1 MTSHLYYKWS
11 QIDRG
16 RNRGKKNMQ
25 EKLNGTYYLF
35 DCLDGVIGDR
45 LLTLQELRQAMTWEN
60 VTYTEKDAKR
70 IAMDYEATLYRYK
83 YIDGEVKESKTLY
96 DPWQIFD

>member
-1 MTSHLYYKWS
+1 ME
-11 QIDRG
+11 
-16 RNRGKKNMQ
+16 

-45 LLTLQELRQAMTWEN
+45 LLTLEELRQAMTWEN

-70 IAMDYEATLYRYK
+70 IAIYYEATLYRYK
-83 YIDGEVKESKTLY
+83 YKGGEVKESKILY
-96 DPWQIFD
+96 DPWKIFA

>member
-1 MTSHLYYKWS
+1 ME
-11 QIDRG
+11 
-16 RNRGKKNMQ
+16 

-45 LLTLQELRQAMTWEN
+45 LLTLEELRQAMTCEN

-70 IAMDYEATLYRYK
+70 IAMYYEATLYKYK
-83 YIDGEVKESKTLY
+83 YIDGEVKKSKMLH
-96 DPWQIFD
+96 DPWQI

>member
-1 MTSHLYYKWS
+1 ME
-11 QIDRG
+11 
-16 RNRGKKNMQ
+16 

-35 DCLDGVIGDR
+35 DCLNGEIGNR
-45 LLTLQELRQAMTWEN
+45 LLTLEELRQAMTWEN

-70 IAMDYEATLYRYK
+70 IAMDYEATLYRYE

-96 DPWQIFD
+96 NPWQIFG

>member
-1 MTSHLYYKWS
+1 MPKVWAHKKE
-11 QIDRG
+11 G
-16 RNRGKKNMQ
+16 KNME

-45 LLTLQELRQAMTWEN
+45 LLTLEELRQAMTWEN
-60 VTYTEKDAKR
+60 VTYTEKDAHR

-83 YIDGEVKESKTLY
+83 YIDGEVKESKMLY
-96 DPWQIFD
+96 DPWQIFG

>member
-1 MTSHLYYKWS
+1 MASPPPKVWAHKKE
-11 QIDRG
+11 G
-16 RNRGKKNMQ
+16 KNME

-45 LLTLQELRQAMTWEN
+45 LLTLEELRQAMTWGN
-60 VTYTEKDAKR
+60 VTYTEKDAQR

-83 YIDGEVKESKTLY
+83 YIDGEVKESKMLY
-96 DPWQIFD
+96 DPWQIFG

>member
-1 MTSHLYYKWS
+1 ME
-11 QIDRG
+11 
-16 RNRGKKNMQ
+16 

-45 LLTLQELRQAMTWEN
+45 LLTLEELRQAMTWEN

-70 IAMDYEATLYRYK
+70 IATYYEATLYRCK
-83 YIDGEVKESKTLY
+83 HKDGEVKERKVLY
-96 DPWQIFD
+96 DPWKIFS